1 MRDAASGNE
10 LENMSTTQWPWWWCH
25 YHDHIWCFD
34 VERTSHGGLI
44 FPDSWTIVLQ
54 MLGLFPNL
62 VPELWRIWRQFSG
75 NWNGPKIT
83 FTGERV
89 GCAGQDKWTSGHR
102 RCGDILMKVSCF
114 RWVYPGK
121 EKPWTPVEQE
131 TKLSTTNAKSLRLF
145 TKSAN
150 TETIFCELSLWSWGW
165 HVAGQSDWSC

>member
-1 MRDAASGNE
+1 MFHRWFSAQISNDNYKAWSDIFVVLGEIMWDAASGNE

-44 FPDSWTIVLQ
+44 FPDSWAIVLQ

-89 GCAGQDKWTSGHR
+89 WCAGTGQVNIWSQEVR
-102 RCGDILMKVSCF
+102 RYSNESVLFQVGI
-114 RWVYPGK
+114 PG
-121 EKPWTPVEQE
+121 
-131 TKLSTTNAKSLRLF
+131 
-145 TKSAN
+145 
-150 TETIFCELSLWSWGW
+150 
-165 HVAGQSDWSC
+165 